1 MGEMVT
7 LKAADG
13 HTLDAWRAD
22 PAGTPKGGVVIGMEI
37 FGITDHTRRLSG
49 SFADAGYAAIAPA
62 LFDRLERNSVLGYD
76 GEDLAK
82 GRAMKDQVRD
92 EWLLADIQAAVE
104 AVASAGKVG
113 MVGYCFGGYVAW
125 IAGTGLDS
133 LACSVALYGGG
144 IAQKTDLQPN
154 CPMQFHFGD
163 KDHAISMADVQTI
176 RDAHPDIPSYVYDDA
191 AHGFCT
197 DDHEG
202 AYNPAASARAHE
214 RILAFLEQNV
224 G

>member
-1 MGEMVT
+1 MVA
-7 LKAADG
+7 LEAADG
-13 HTLDAWRAD
+13 HTLDAYRAD
-22 PAGTPKGGVVIGMEI
+22 PSGTPKGAVVIGMEI
-37 FGITDHTRRLSG
+37 FGITDHTRRLSD
-49 SFADAGYAAIAPA
+49 SFAAAGYTAIAPA
-62 LFDRLERNSVLGYD
+62 LFDRLERNSVLGYE
-76 GEDLAK
+76 GEDYAR
-82 GRAMKDQVRD
+82 GRAMKDQVED
-92 EWLLADIQAAVE
+92 AWLLADIGAAVD
-104 AVASAGKVG
+104 AVAATGKVA

-144 IAQKTDLQPN
+144 IAQKVELQPN

-163 KDHAISMADVQTI
+163 RDHAISMADVQII

-197 DDHEG
+197 DDRAG
-202 AYNPAASARAHE
+202 AYNPAAASRAHE
-214 RILAFLEQNV
+214 RIYGFLAQNV